1 MKVIKYTITFLE
13 YWQVSSGLGIGSA
26 ADSECLKD
34 RYGLPYIPGKTL
46 KGLWRDAFIW
56 SGANNDNIAH
66 YFGKDAEEKGK
77 DAKISETQN
86 DPIITLQD
94 KNSEPG
100 RARWSNATLSSAL
113 IHELKDK
120 NELKAQLYTSVTSTA
135 INENGIAKAKSLRT
149 AQVCLP
155 IALLGEIV
163 LPDSEDNAADLF
175 IKAAP
180 WLRRLGMGRNRGF
193 GRCIVKIETK

>member
-1 MKVIKYTITFLE
+1 MKIINYTITFLE

-46 KGLWRDAFIW
+46 KGLWRDAFLF
-56 SGANNDNIAH
+56 SGQEKNIAQ
-66 YFGKDAEEKGK
+66 YFGKDAEEIVKNDK
-77 DAKISETQN
+77 KSENQK
-86 DPIITLQD
+86 DPIIALQN

-120 NELKAQLYTSVTSTA
+120 NELKAQFYTSVTSTA

-155 IALLGEIV
+155 ITLLGEIV
-163 LPDSEDNAADLF
+163 LPDGKDNAADLF

-180 WLRRLGMGRNRGF
+180 WLRRMGMGRNRGF

>member
-46 KGLWRDAFIW
+46 KGLWRDAFLF
-56 SGANNDNIAH
+56 SGQEKNIAQ
-66 YFGKDAEEKGK
+66 YFGKDAEEIVKNDK
-77 DAKISETQN
+77 KSENQK
-86 DPIITLQD
+86 DPIIALQN

-120 NELKAQLYTSVTSTA
+120 NELKAQFYTSVTSTA

-155 IALLGEIV
+155 ITLLGEIV
-163 LPDSEDNAADLF
+163 LPDGKDNAADLF

-180 WLRRLGMGRNRGF
+180 WLRRMGMGRNRGF

>member
-1 MKVIKYTITFLE
+1 MKIINYTITFLE

-46 KGLWRDAFIW
+46 KGLWRDAFLF
-56 SGANNDNIAH
+56 SGQEKNIAQ
-66 YFGKDAEEKGK
+66 YFGKDAEEIVKNDK
-77 DAKISETQN
+77 KSENQK
-86 DPIITLQD
+86 DPIIALQN

-120 NELKAQLYTSVTSTA
+120 NELKAQFYTSVTSTA

-155 IALLGEIV
+155 ITLLGEIV
-163 LPDSEDNAADLF
+163 LPDGEDNAADLF

-180 WLRRLGMGRNRGF
+180 WLRRMGMGRNRGF
-193 GRCIVKIETK
+193 GRCIVKIETT

>member
-1 MKVIKYTITFLE
+1 MKIIKYTITFLE

-34 RYGLPYIPGKTL
+34 DKGLPYIPGKTL
-46 KGLWRDAFIW
+46 KGLWRDAFLY
-56 SGANNDNIAH
+56 SGQEKNIAE
-66 YFGKDAEEKGK
+66 YFGKDAEEKVK
-77 DAKISETQN
+77 DDKISENQKDT
-86 DPIITLQD
+86 IIALQD

-113 IHELKDK
+113 IHELKNK

-135 INENGIAKAKSLRT
+135 INEKGVAKAKSLRT

-155 IALLGEIV
+155 LTLEGEITMS
-163 LPDSEDNAADLF
+163 DSISRDEDLF
-175 IKAAP
+175 KKAAP
-180 WLRRLGMGRNRGF
+180 WLRRMGMGRNRGF

>member
-1 MKVIKYTITFLE
+1 MKIIKYTITFLE

-34 RYGLPYIPGKTL
+34 DKGLPYIPGKTL
-46 KGLWRDAFIW
+46 KGLWRDAFLY
-56 SGANNDNIAH
+56 SGQEKNIAE
-66 YFGKDAEEKGK
+66 YFGKDAEEKEK
-77 DAKISETQN
+77 DDIMSETQKK
-86 DPIITLQD
+86 PIITLQD

-113 IHELKDK
+113 IHGLKDK

-135 INENGIAKAKSLRT
+135 INEKGVAKAKSLRT

-155 IALLGEIV
+155 LTLEGEITMS
-163 LPDSEDNAADLF
+163 DSISRDEDLF
-175 IKAAP
+175 KKAAP
-180 WLRRLGMGRNRGF
+180 WLRRMGMGRNRGF

>member
-1 MKVIKYTITFLE
+1 MKIIKYTITFLE
-13 YWQVSSGLGIGSA
+13 VSSGLGIGSA

-34 RYGLPYIPGKTL
+34 DKGLPYIPGKTL
-46 KGLWRDAFIW
+46 KGLWRDAFLY
-56 SGANNDNIAH
+56 SGQEKNIAE
-66 YFGKDAEEKGK
+66 YFGKDAEEKEK
-77 DAKISETQN
+77 DDIMSETQKK
-86 DPIITLQD
+86 PIITLQD

-113 IHELKDK
+113 IHGLKDK

-135 INENGIAKAKSLRT
+135 INEKGVAKAKSLRT

-155 IALLGEIV
+155 LTLEGEITMS
-163 LPDSEDNAADLF
+163 DSISRDEDLF
-175 IKAAP
+175 KKAAP
-180 WLRRLGMGRNRGF
+180 WLRRMGMGRNRGF

>member
-1 MKVIKYTITFLE
+1 MKEIKYTITFLE

-34 RYGLPYIPGKTL
+34 RDGLPYIPGKTL
-46 KGLWRDAFIW
+46 KGLWRDAFLF
-56 SGANNDNIAH
+56 SGQEENIAQ
-66 YFGKDAEEKGK
+66 YFGKDVEEKGK
-77 DAKISETQN
+77 VDNKSETQK
-86 DPIITLQD
+86 DQIITLQD

-113 IHELKDK
+113 IHKLKDK

-155 IALLGEIV
+155 ITLLGEIV
-163 LPDSEDNAADLF
+163 LPDGEDIAAELF

-180 WLRRLGMGRNRGF
+180 WLRRMGMGRNRGF